1 MSEKNEVLTQKAPPL
16 TQTVVTDENGALNVL
31 VNYLGVAQ
39 RRGAFSLDEAAKIY
53 ECIKMFQKNVTS

>member
-1 MSEKNEVLTQKAPPL
+1 MSEKEVPKELPEKNLVKT
-16 TQTVVTDENGALNVL
+16 TVADENTALNVL

-53 ECIKMFQKNVTS
+53 ECIQMFQKNAT